1 MNKDRR
7 KRIEALIEKIDDIK
21 TEIEGIQ
28 SEEQDAFDNMPE
40 SFQDGE
46 RGEQSQSA
54 IGALGEALGALDE
67 TIDQLNTAS
76 E

>member
-21 TEIEGIQ
+21 IEIEEIQ

-54 IGALGEALGALDE
+54 IDALGEALGALDE